1 VKPGLQAY
9 RFLML
14 GVLFGL
20 LLSACSQESTALAP
34 TPLATQGQRASN
46 VPDLPFPDNPDPN
59 LCGIPVKWGKEDPAW
74 LSGYYRGNLIE
85 PIVYLYDSHLRNEI
99 TGEAPSGAA
108 VRILLFQHNPKLDFY
123 MVETIGVNPKQ
134 TGWVPAP
141 FLSFQK

>member
-1 VKPGLQAY
+1 VKRGRLPYHL
-9 RFLML
+9 LIL
-14 GVLFGL
+14 GIWSGL
-20 LLSACSQESTALAP
+20 LLSACSQKSTAPAP
-34 TPLATQGQRASN
+34 SPLATQPQRASD

-74 LSGYYRGNLIE
+74 LSGYYQGKLIE

-108 VRILLFQHNPKLDFY
+108 VRILLYQQNPKLDFY
-123 MVETIGVNPKQ
+123 MVETIDLNPKQ